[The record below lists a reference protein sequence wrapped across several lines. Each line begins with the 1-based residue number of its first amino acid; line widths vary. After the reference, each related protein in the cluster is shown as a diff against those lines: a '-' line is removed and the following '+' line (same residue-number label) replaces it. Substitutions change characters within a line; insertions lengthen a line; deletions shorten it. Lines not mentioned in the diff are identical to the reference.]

1 MIPVNINELNNL
13 LQESYPSLSK
23 KMKLI
28 AFYIIDQPQNL
39 AINTLAVIASDI
51 GVYPSTL
58 VRFAKHFGFSGF
70 AEIQALFK
78 VRIAQTAI
86 NYKQRI
92 IDVKSIT
99 DGDSITNSSNIFYDV
114 TKRNVAATQLLA
126 ENIDSDAI
134 EKSVQALCNAN
145 EVILCGTNRAQPI
158 ANYFYYMLNNLG
170 IRCRIANDTNEVEN
184 LSNWLD
190 DKTVFIAITYNPY
203 NEQTT
208 QAVKVAKQANSEIIL
223 LTDTELNPIAHLA
236 DVLFCIHEAEIHT
249 FRSLGATMCLVQAIC
264 ISIGY
269 HQQGN

>member
-1 MIPVNINELNNL
+1 MIPANINELNNV

-23 KMKLI
+23 KMQLI
-28 AFYIIDQPQNL
+28 AFYIIDQPQKL

-70 AEIQALFK
+70 AELQSLFK
-78 VRIAQTAI
+78 VRIAQSAI
-86 NYKQRI
+86 NYQQRI
-92 IDVKSIT
+92 TDIKNIT
-99 DGDSITNSSNIFYDV
+99 ESDTTTNSSNIFYDI
-114 TKRNVAATQLLA
+114 TSRNVAATQLLA
-126 ENIDSDAI
+126 ENTDIDLI
-134 EKSVQALCNAN
+134 EESVLGLCEAN
-145 EVILCGTNRAQPI
+145 EVLLCGTNRAQPV

-170 IRCRIANDTNEVEN
+170 IRCRIANDANEVEN
-184 LSNWLD
+184 LSSWLD
-190 DKTVFIAITYNPY
+190 ENSVFIAITYNPY
-203 NEQTT
+203 NENTT
-208 QAVKVAKQANSEIIL
+208 QAVKTAKQTNSKVIL

-236 DVLFCIHEAEIHT
+236 DHLFCIHEAEIHT

>member
-1 MIPVNINELNNL
+1 MPPLNINDLNSM

-39 AINTLAVIASDI
+39 AINTLAVIASEI

-70 AEIQALFK
+70 AELQDLFK
-78 VRIAQTAI
+78 VKISQSAI
-86 NYKQRI
+86 NYRQRI
-92 IDVKSIT
+92 TDIKKVTETNFSNSSFNIFNEITSRNIAATELLSEQIDVK
-99 DGDSITNSSNIFYDV
+99 
-114 TKRNVAATQLLA
+114 L
-126 ENIDSDAI
+126 I
-134 EKSVQALCNAN
+134 EKTVKALCDAK
-145 EVILCGTNRAQPI
+145 EVILCGTNRAQPV

-170 IRCRIANDTNEVEN
+170 IRCRIANDINEVEN

-190 DKTVFIAITYNPY
+190 SKTVFIAITYNPY
-203 NEQTT
+203 NAMTT
-208 QAVKVAKQANSEIIL
+208 QAVREAKQSNAKVIL

-236 DVLFCIHEAEIHT
+236 DFLFSIHEAEIHT